1 MFTRTTDRT
10 LFTSGTAMLVSAL
23 TAGAIFTASTGAHAA
38 EAAPR
43 TTAPASADIT
53 APVAADYTAPVAA
66 AGLKA
71 PAAGLTA
78 PASAVADDDADDAQ
92 WEALLNSMLS
102 VPEDVLAQGDE
113 ATAAYLKQQQ
123 NRKPGQPLV
132 GFGWPSFGCMGAVAV
147 AIGTNLLP
155 AAKMVKIVKVA
166 KRVGVKRIVSAI
178 KAIRKGRGHTLANDL
193 QWVGAQLLGLEGV
206 KAACH

>member
-1 MFTRTTDRT
+1 MFTRTTDRILYT
-10 LFTSGTAMLVSAL
+10 RGTAMLVSAL
-23 TAGAIFTASTGAHAA
+23 TAGAIFTASTGAHAT
-38 EAAPR
+38 EATPR
-43 TTAPASADIT
+43 TTAPVSTGIT
-53 APVAADYTAPVAA
+53 APVSTGITAPVST
-66 AGLKA
+66 GI
-71 PAAGLTA
+71 T
-78 PASAVADDDADDAQ
+78 ASASASASASADSGDDADDAQ

-123 NRKPGQPLV
+123 NRKPGQALV

-178 KAIRKGRGHTLANDL
+178 KAIRKGKGHTLANDL

>member
-10 LFTSGTAMLVSAL
+10 LFTRGTAMLVSAL

-38 EAAPR
+38 EATPR
-43 TTAPASADIT
+43 TTAPASAGIT
-53 APVAADYTAPVAA
+53 APVS
-66 AGLKA
+66 AGI
-71 PAAGLTA
+71 TA
-78 PASAVADDDADDAQ
+78 PASAVADDAADDAQ

-178 KAIRKGRGHTLANDL
+178 KAIRKGKGHTLANDL

>member
-10 LFTSGTAMLVSAL
+10 LFTRGTAMFVSAL

-38 EAAPR
+38 EATPR
-43 TTAPASADIT
+43 TTAPVSAGIT
-53 APVAADYTAPVAA
+53 APAA
-66 AGLKA
+66 
-71 PAAGLTA
+71 
-78 PASAVADDDADDAQ
+78 AVADDAADDAQ

-123 NRKPGQPLV
+123 QIRKPGQPLV
-132 GFGWPSFGCMGAVAV
+132 GFGWPSFGCLGAVAV

-178 KAIRKGRGHTLANDL
+178 KAIRKGKGHTLANDL

>member
-1 MFTRTTDRT
+1 MFTRTTDRPLVT
-10 LFTSGTAMLVSAL
+10 RGTAMLVSAL

-38 EAAPR
+38 EAGPR
-43 TTAPASADIT
+43 TTAPAAAEIT
-53 APVAADYTAPVAA
+53 VPATTGITTPATT
-66 AGLKA
+66 GITT
-71 PAAGLTA
+71 PAATG
-78 PASAVADDDADDAQ
+78 DDAAEDAQ

-123 NRKPGQPLV
+123 NRKPGQSLA

-178 KAIRKGRGHTLANDL
+178 KAIRKGKGHTLANDL

>member
-10 LFTSGTAMLVSAL
+10 LFTRGTAMLVSAL

-38 EAAPR
+38 EATPR
-43 TTAPASADIT
+43 TTTPVSAGITTPVSAGIT
-53 APVAADYTAPVAA
+53 APA
-66 AGLKA
+66 
-71 PAAGLTA
+71 
-78 PASAVADDDADDAQ
+78 AVAHSDDDADDAQ

-123 NRKPGQPLV
+123 TRKPGQPLV

-178 KAIRKGRGHTLANDL
+178 KAIRKGKGHTLANDL

>member
-10 LFTSGTAMLVSAL
+10 LFTRGTAMLVSAL

-38 EAAPR
+38 EASPR
-43 TTAPASADIT
+43 SSAPASAGIT
-53 APVAADYTAPVAA
+53 AAVS
-66 AGLKA
+66 AGTSA
-71 PAAGLTA
+71 PASAGTSA

-123 NRKPGQPLV
+123 HRKPGQPLV

-178 KAIRKGRGHTLANDL
+178 KAIRKGKGHTLANDL